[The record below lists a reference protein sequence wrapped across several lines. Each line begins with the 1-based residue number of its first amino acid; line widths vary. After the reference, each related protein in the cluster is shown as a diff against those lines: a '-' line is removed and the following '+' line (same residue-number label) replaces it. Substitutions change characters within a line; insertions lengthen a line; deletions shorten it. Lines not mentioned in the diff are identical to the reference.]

1 MDRKIRNRYNRR
13 LLLDKISN
21 KYKRLKLLTKQLEM
35 ETNILN
41 DSTIWMKG
49 ICILYS
55 INITIISYVKKNSET
70 PNKKLD
76 SLCKKKQ
83 KEDGI
88 KENLNNTIWDLTSRT
103 LSNDEYQV
111 LRYGL
116 NHGLATHQKETDI
129 LANAESIWDQIN
141 RNNVC
146 KESNNHVERAKNSLR
161 AMAFSLID
169 LENKQIF
176 KDKKKLDIIKNLR
189 KELVILKP
197 DQGDGIVLLNAN
209 GYYNGIK
216 KLFQDKLK
224 FKQILEDPNPSSL
237 TSVQRYLKKFNKRSE
252 LRNDTYDKIQ
262 PISAKLA
269 RAHGLPKIHKLFKNI
284 PLFRPIIDTTGTT
297 HYSVGKYLSE
307 LLNSLTHNDYSLKD
321 SFDAATRLSRILPQV
336 RENDDYMFIS
346 LNVSS
351 LFTKLLSKKTVNIIL
366 KRIYNEKKI
375 PTSLCKRLLK
385 KLILGA
391 CQKISYLLSREQIFH
406 AS

>member
-1 MDRKIRNRYNRR
+1 
-13 LLLDKISN
+13 
-21 KYKRLKLLTKQLEM
+21 
-35 ETNILN
+35 
-41 DSTIWMKG
+41 
-49 ICILYS
+49 
-55 INITIISYVKKNSET
+55 
-70 PNKKLD
+70 
-76 SLCKKKQ
+76 
-83 KEDGI
+83 
-88 KENLNNTIWDLTSRT
+88 
-103 LSNDEYQV
+103 
-111 LRYGL
+111 
-116 NHGLATHQKETDI
+116 
-129 LANAESIWDQIN
+129 
-141 RNNVC
+141 
-146 KESNNHVERAKNSLR
+146 
-161 AMAFSLID
+161 MAISLID
-169 LENKQIF
+169 LENQQIF
-176 KDKKKLDIIKNLR
+176 KDNKKLDIIKNLR

-224 FKQILEDPNPSSL
+224 FKQILEDPTPSSL
-237 TSVQRYLKKFNKRSE
+237 TSVQRYLKKFNKRRE

-321 SFDAATRLSRILPQV
+321 SFDAAARLSRILPQV

-391 CQKISYLLSREQIFH
+391 CQKTSYLLSREQIFH